1 MPELPSGAVT
11 FLFTDVEGSTRL
23 LDEFGAEGYA
33 EELAEHRRTLRAA
46 FEAHGGVEVDTQG
59 DAFFVAFPTADG
71 ALAAAAQAQA
81 ALSEPIRVHMG
92 IHTGEP
98 VTTAEGYVGIDV
110 HRGAR
115 IAAAGHGGQVL
126 VSETTRAALTGTVP
140 VKDLGEQRLKDLGAP
155 IRLFQLG
162 DGEFPPLKVLYRST
176 LPVQPSPLV
185 GREREVE
192 EAAALLREY
201 RLVTL
206 TGAGGSGKTRL
217 ALHVAAE
224 AADDFPDGVY
234 WVPLQALQDAALVV
248 PAVAEAVSAQGDP
261 AESVGD
267 KRLLLLLDNF
277 EHLLEAAP
285 HVSDLLGRAPNLKVL
300 CTSRE
305 LLRIEAEREYAVD
318 PMPLEDAVRL
328 FEERAAQRD
337 PVEAVREICRRLDCL
352 PLAVEL
358 AAARTNVLAPE
369 QLLERLQQV
378 LPILTGG
385 RRDAPERQRTLRAA
399 IAWSHDLLEERERQL
414 FRRLGVFVG
423 SFTLDAGEQVAEA
436 DLDTLGALVDKSLLR
451 RWESGRLGMLETI
464 HEYAREQ
471 LEESGEAAVVRER
484 HAAFFLELAESAGLA
499 ADDVRPQRHDLVL
512 ADQSNIRAA
521 LDFLV
526 ETDALEAAMRLAV
539 ALENFWVTNNP
550 PEGVRRIGALLE
562 RVDEVPPLL
571 AARTLRVYGSS
582 VQTVGRPDAVDA
594 FERSL
599 AAYRT
604 AGDPQGVAII
614 QHRLA
619 VVAWARGE
627 REEARRLAEQ
637 SLAGHRE
644 CGFVKGELQPLGL
657 LGHLEWEDGRPDRA
671 LELTQESVRLAHEI
685 GFRWWEA
692 GNLSILSSYALKL
705 GRFDDADRWAREALS
720 VSSAIGDRVRTVTAL
735 TRIAATAAARGH
747 WEDAGRIWGA
757 VEAEVERTSIPR
769 WSEYE
774 SEFAEVVGEP
784 GDGFEPAR
792 EAGRTLPFER
802 VVEQTLHAAL

>member
-1 MPELPSGAVT
+1 MPDLPTGTVT
-11 FLFTDVEGSTRL
+11 FLFTDIEGSTRL
-23 LDEFGAEGYA
+23 LEELGADRYA
-33 EELAEHRRTLRAA
+33 EALGVHRRALREA
-46 FEAHGGVEVDTQG
+46 FRRHGGVEVDTQG
-59 DAFFVAFPTADG
+59 DAFFVAFRTANG
-71 ALAAAAQAQA
+71 ALAAASEAQA
-81 ALSEPIRVHMG
+81 ALAGPIRVRMG
-92 IHTGEP
+92 LHTGEP
-98 VTTAEGYVGIDV
+98 ATTAEGYVGMDV

-126 VSETTRAALTGTVP
+126 VSETTHAALGDGAALR
-140 VKDLGEQRLKDLGAP
+140 DLGEQRLKDLGAP
-155 IRLFQLG
+155 IRIFQLG
-162 DGEFPPLKVLYRST
+162 DDEFPPLKVLYRST

-185 GREREVE
+185 GRERELE
-192 EAAALLREY
+192 EAGRLLRNA

-206 TGAGGSGKTRL
+206 TGPGGSGKTRL
-217 ALHVAAE
+217 SLQVAAE
-224 AADDFPDGVY
+224 AADDFRDGVH
-234 WVPLQALQDAALVV
+234 WVSLQALQDPALAVR
-248 PAVAEAVSAQGDP
+248 AVAQALSVQGDP
-261 AESVGD
+261 ADFIGT
-267 KRLLLLLDNF
+267 KRMLLLLDNF

-285 HVSDLLGRAPNLKVL
+285 QVSELLRRAPNLKVL

-305 LLRIEAEREYAVD
+305 LLRIEGERQYAVD
-318 PMPLEDAVRL
+318 PMPLDDAVRL
-328 FEERAAQRD
+328 FEERAAQRE

-369 QLLERLQQV
+369 RLLDRLQQA
-378 LPILTGG
+378 LPVLTGG

-399 IAWSHDLLEERERQL
+399 IAWSHDLLEEDERQL
-414 FRRLGVFVG
+414 FRRVGVFVG
-423 SFTLDAGEQVAEA
+423 SFTVEGAEQVAEA

-451 RWESGRLGMLETI
+451 RWESGRFGMLETI

-471 LEESGEAAVVRER
+471 LEDSGDEDGVRER
-484 HAAFFLELAESAGLA
+484 HAAFFAELAESAGLA

-512 ADQSNIRAA
+512 ADQNNIRAA

-539 ALENFWVTNNP
+539 ALENFWVTQNP
-550 PEGVRRIGALLE
+550 PEGIRRIGALLE

-582 VQTVGRPDAVDA
+582 VQMVGHPDAVDA

-599 AAYRT
+599 AAYRA
-604 AGDPQGVAII
+604 AGDAQGVAII

-619 VVAWARGE
+619 VAAWAQGE

-692 GNLSILSSYALKL
+692 GNLGTLAQYALKL
-705 GRFDDADRWAREALS
+705 GRFADGDRWAREALS
-720 VSSAIGDRVRTVTAL
+720 VAWAIGDRMRTYLAL
-735 TRIAATAAARGH
+735 ARIATAAAAVGR
-747 WEDAGRIWGA
+747 WARAGRIWGA
-757 VEAEVERTSIPR
+757 TEAEAERERVP
-769 WSEYE
+769 WWPEAE
-774 SEFAEVVGEP
+774 ADLVEVVGEF
-784 GDGFEPAR
+784 GDGFEEAR
-792 EAGRTLPFER
+792 EAGRALPFER
-802 VVEQTLHAAL
+802 VVEDVLAGVL